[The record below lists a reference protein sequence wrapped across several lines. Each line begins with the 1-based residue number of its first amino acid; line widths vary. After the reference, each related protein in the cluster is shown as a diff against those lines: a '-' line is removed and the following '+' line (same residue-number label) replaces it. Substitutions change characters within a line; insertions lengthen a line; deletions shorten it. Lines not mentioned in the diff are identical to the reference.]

1 MTVNPIKT
9 ALIMLSC
16 AVATTASAQDEE
28 SSSTGYVVEVAIGGE
43 YDSNVTIDEVDLSSS
58 QSDYGLT
65 LDAKLGAHSAINENT
80 ELDLSYDYSQ
90 TTYNEFSLVNRK
102 THILGSSLDFD
113 LGDFDSGLSFFYIH
127 SRLDNK
133 KFLEFYRVSPSVSG
147 FLAKKWFARG
157 AYVYSDKIIESN
169 SERDAVSNSAEF
181 DLYYFRRGLRSYFN
195 FGFQYKH
202 EDAQAA
208 EFDYIS
214 GNLKLRYIH
223 RFDLLSRVATLQLA
237 LRFEDR
243 NYSSVTPEI
252 RERRDDQRERW
263 RIDLKV
269 PVTEKAAV
277 QFYAGYSDYESN
289 LPRADYGQNILGTR
303 FVYRW

>member
-1 MTVNPIKT
+1 MHSNIIV
-9 ALIMLSC
+9 LIVLIS
-16 AVATTASAQDEE
+16 AAAASAFAQDEDD
-28 SSSTGYVVEVAIGGE
+28 STQFIAEVGIGGE
-43 YDSNVTIDEVDLSSS
+43 YDSNVAVDEVDLSSS

-65 LDAKLGAHSAINENT
+65 LDAKLGAHSNLNENT

-90 TTYNEFSLVNRK
+90 TSYNEFTLVNRK

-113 LGDFDSGLSFFYIH
+113 MGDLDSGVSFFYIH

-157 AYVYSDKIIESN
+157 AYVYSDKNIES
-169 SERDAVSNSAEF
+169 SDERDAVSNSAEF

-195 FGFQYKH
+195 FGFQYKY
-202 EDAQAA
+202 ENARAS
-208 EFDYIS
+208 EFDYTS

-223 RFDLLSRVATLQLA
+223 RFNLLSRVATLQLA

-243 NYSSVTPEI
+243 NYSSVTPDIEK
-252 RERRDDQRERW
+252 RRDDHRERW
-263 RIDLKV
+263 RIDLKI
-269 PVTEKAAV
+269 PVTEQAAV
-277 QFYAGYSDYESN
+277 QLYAGYSDYDSN
-289 LPRADYGQNILGTR
+289 LPRADYSQNILGTR

>member
-1 MTVNPIKT
+1 MYSNTTV
-9 ALIMLSC
+9 LILLIG
-16 AVATTASAQDEE
+16 AVATSAFGQDE
-28 SSSTGYVVEVAIGGE
+28 SDSTQFIAEVGIGGE

-65 LDAKLGAHSAINENT
+65 LDAKLGAHSSLSENT

-90 TTYNEFSLVNRK
+90 TTYSEFSLVNRK

-113 LGDFDSGLSFFYIH
+113 LGDLDSGVSFFYIH

-133 KFLEFYRVSPSVSG
+133 KFLEFYRISPSLSG

-157 AYVYSDKIIESN
+157 AYVYSDKNIESN
-169 SERDAVSNSAEF
+169 NERDAVSNSAEF

-195 FGFQYKH
+195 FGFQYKD
-202 EDAQAA
+202 ENARAR
-208 EFDYIS
+208 EFDYTS

-223 RFDLLSRVATLQLA
+223 RFDLLARVATLQIA

-243 NYSSVTPEI
+243 NYSSVTPDIEK
-252 RERRDDQRERW
+252 RRDDQRERW
-263 RIDLKV
+263 RVDLKI
-269 PVTEKAAV
+269 PVTEQAAV
-277 QFYAGYSDYESN
+277 QLYAGYSDYDSN
-289 LPRADYGQNILGTR
+289 LPRADYSQTILGTR